1 MPDLI
6 CINWQ
11 DSWKQINL
19 DELANQKLIAFI
31 GNNIR
36 QLRLA
41 KGKGQTEVAGALNI
55 SVAALSKI
63 ENGQTDVNI
72 SRLAEIAKY
81 FNVAINTII
90 TKQETQSTSQEVL
103 EEIAALKKQL
113 ADKDAEVM
121 KLQKK
126 VIDLY
131 DKLGL

>member
-1 MPDLI
+1 M
-6 CINWQ
+6 
-11 DSWKQINL
+11 
-19 DELANQKLIAFI
+19 ANQKLIASI
-31 GNNIR
+31 GENIK

-41 KGKGQTEVAGALNI
+41 KAKGQTEVARALDI

-63 ENGQTDVNI
+63 ENGQTDINV
-72 SRLAEIAKY
+72 SRLAQLAKY
-81 FNVAINTII
+81 FEVSINAII
-90 TKQETQSTSQEVL
+90 TRQETSSVSQEVI
-103 EEIAALKKQL
+103 EEIADLKKQL